1 MAGERQAMKPK
12 ELISRVAAGL
22 LLIAVAPALAV
33 CALALVMEDG
43 KPVFFRQ
50 SRIGRNGKPFDLLKL
65 RSMRHESR
73 GASITAR
80 DDSRIT
86 RIGKILRNYKIDE
99 LPQLW
104 NIVRGEMSFIGPRP
118 EVPQY
123 VDLSDLRWQTVLSV
137 KPGITDLASLAF
149 RNEEILLL
157 QQSDIDRFYRNW
169 LLPRKLDMSAYY
181 IRVRSFTTD
190 VKLIALTIRHSILPR
205 QYDRHTIAK
214 QFAYEGSI

>member
-1 MAGERQAMKPK
+1 MEGERQTMKPR

-22 LLIAVAPALAV
+22 LLTAIAPVVAV
-33 CALALVMEDG
+33 CALALVVGDG
-43 KPVFFRQ
+43 GPVLFHQR
-50 SRIGRNGKPFDLLKL
+50 RIGRNGKPFDLLKL
-65 RSMRHESR
+65 RTMKHDSR
-73 GASITAR
+73 GALITAR
-80 DDSRIT
+80 GDSRIT
-86 RIGKILRNYKIDE
+86 RIGTMLRNYKIDE

-104 NIVRGEMSFIGPRP
+104 NILRGEMSFIGPRP

-123 VDLSDLRWQTVLSV
+123 VDLSDPRWQMVLSV

-149 RNEEILLL
+149 RNEELLLL
-157 QQSDIDRFYRNW
+157 QQSDIERFYRDW

-181 IRVRSFTTD
+181 IAARSFTTD
-190 VKLIALTIRHSILPR
+190 AKLIALTIRHSVLPH